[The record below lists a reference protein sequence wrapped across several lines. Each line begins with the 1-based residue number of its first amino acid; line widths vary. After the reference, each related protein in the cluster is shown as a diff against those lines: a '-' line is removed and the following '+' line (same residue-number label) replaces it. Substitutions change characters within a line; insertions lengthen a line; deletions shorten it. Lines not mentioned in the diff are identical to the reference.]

1 MKYSLTYPGVDM
13 QRIIFVLIG
22 VLWSFLA
29 FAGAIDINK
38 ANMQELDTLPGIGPA
53 KAQAIIDYRTQN
65 GPFKNIGDIVRVSG
79 IGDATFA
86 NLKGMI
92 SVGAAAT
99 VNKPAAP
106 AKEVPAVAEAAKQ
119 AVASGKININKAT
132 ASDLEKLP
140 GIGATKARA
149 IIENRQA
156 SGPFASCE
164 ELTRVT
170 GIGPATVAAIA
181 DHCATK

>member
-1 MKYSLTYPGVDM
+1 MTCFKSYLGDNM
-13 QRIIFVLIG
+13 QRILFVLFG
-22 VLWSFLA
+22 VLWSIIA

-38 ANMQELDTLPGIGPA
+38 ASMQELDTLPGIGPA

-65 GPFKNIGDIVRVSG
+65 GAFKNIADIVRVSG

-86 NLKGMI
+86 NLKGLI
-92 SVGAAAT
+92 SVGAPADAKTPEAT
-99 VNKPAAP
+99 KQEIATPD
-106 AKEVPAVAEAAKQ
+106 VPSKAVDA
-119 AVASGKININKAT
+119 GKININKAT

-156 SGPFASCE
+156 SGPFGSCE

-181 DHCATK
+181 DHCAVK